1 LSRKTIGHRARKR
14 LWKSLAWAIAGAA
27 LVVTVFPIYWLFS
40 ISTKTQREAF
50 SFPPTFIYRPLF
62 EAYVEVWRAAG
73 FGSAFANSVKV
84 VAMGVGLSLLI
95 GVPAAYAVSRF
106 HSRVHKYVLV
116 WLLLAYM
123 LPEFLFVIPMYVLFQ
138 QLRLYDTTVGLALMY
153 QVLGLPMAIWLLKSF
168 FDSVPREMGE
178 AAEIDGA
185 SRLQALT
192 KVYLPLIRP
201 GLAATAI
208 LVGVFMWNELTI
220 ALSLTFDRAKT
231 VTVAVAGFRGYAAIE
246 WDLMTAASIIAM
258 VPMLI
263 FAGFVQKH
271 IVKGLTFG
279 GVKS

>member
-1 LSRKTIGHRARKR
+1 LPYRGMGQRARTRWCKA
-14 LWKSLAWAIAGAA
+14 LAWAIAMTSLAGT
-27 LVVTVFPIYWLFS
+27 LFPIYWLFS

-50 SFPPTFIYRPLF
+50 SFPPTFIYRPNF
-62 EAYVEVWRAAG
+62 EAYVEVWQAAG
-73 FGSAFANSVKV
+73 FGGAFVNSVRV
-84 VAMGVGLSLLI
+84 VAMGVGLALLI
-95 GVPAAYAVSRF
+95 GVPAAYAISRF
-106 HSRVHKYVLV
+106 QSRLHKYVLV

-138 QLRLYDTTVGLALMY
+138 QLQLYDTTTGLALMY

-185 SRLQALT
+185 SRLQTLT
-192 KVYLPLIRP
+192 KVYLPLIAP

-208 LVGVFMWNELTI
+208 LVGVYMWNELTI
-220 ALSLTFDRAKT
+220 ALALTFERAKT

-246 WDLMTAASIIAM
+246 WDLMTAASIVAM

-263 FAGFVQKH
+263 FAGFVQRH

-279 GVKS
+279 GVK